1 MYIRSREDALENL
14 AEILDLPD
22 RRDQI
27 IQSTIRIMLCLE
39 VEPRLFLADCQAL
52 LIEGGLETLRA
63 RRREAVEAAE
73 DLPIVVEDPEEDR
86 LFEEVASTLDALRF
100 TDAIRQVFPGIRAE
114 RWQIARAMLLYESGI
129 REQVSAAVKCRGDA
143 ACIAAAREAVERLV
157 AALRPAWSDRIGA
170 IRTACLEALKRWSRL
185 IPTASTRRPR
195 RCSSCS
201 RRRTG
206 GRPSSSRRSTPARRR
221 STRRSP
227 GSATSPPRPA
237 SSRKSPPP
245 LPARSKTS
253 PEKTYRLISNEKTTS
268 SFSRLDFYI
277 S

>member
-27 IQSTIRIMLCLE
+27 IQSTVRIMLCLE

-63 RRREAVEAAE
+63 RRRDAVEAE

-100 TDAIRQVFPGIRAE
+100 TVAVRQVFPGIRAE
-114 RWQIARAMLLYESGI
+114 RWQIARALLLYESGI

-143 ACIAAAREAVERLV
+143 ACVAAAREAVERLV

-170 IRTACLEALKRWSRL
+170 IRTACLEALKRSEPIDPDRL
-185 IPTASTRRPR
+185 HEEAETLFELFAASDQRAPELLEAIDAGAAKVDEQVHRIRDLAAAARKLQEEPPTP
-195 RCSSCS
+195 
-201 RRRTG
+201 
-206 GRPSSSRRSTPARRR
+206 
-221 STRRSP
+221 P
-227 GSATSPPRPA
+227 GQVKDVA
-237 SSRKSPPP
+237 
-245 LPARSKTS
+245 
-253 PEKTYRLISNEKTTS
+253 
-268 SFSRLDFYI
+268 
-277 S
+277 